1 MSVEAETAT
10 RGRRGLTYIVVVS
23 AFGQER
29 DCRKAVKSLGFLCYM
44 PTYRDMVVRRGRKIW
59 QERLLFGR
67 YFFAKWV
74 EDSDAWRHIF
84 NLRQAAG
91 LLMQGRGDDAM
102 PARVRAWEIEAI
114 RAREDRSGHVTNS
127 ARNGFQR
134 GQRVRAVVGV
144 MAGVDGVYVA
154 SGRGGCD
161 VALLE
166 LFGQETRVEFAP
178 GVLQAA

>member
-1 MSVEAETAT
+1 MS
-10 RGRRGLTYIVVVS
+10 YIVVVS

-29 DCRKAVKSLGFLCYM
+29 DCRKAVKGLGFLCYM
-44 PTYRDMVVRRGRKIW
+44 PVYRDMVVRRGRKIW
-59 QERLLFGR
+59 EERLLFGR
-67 YFFAKWV
+67 YFFARPGPAA
-74 EDSDAWRHIF
+74 ENADWRSIF
-84 NLRQAAG
+84 SLRHAAG
-91 LLMQGRGDDAM
+91 LLMQGKGGDAL

-114 RAREDRSGHVTNS
+114 RAREDRSGYVTDS
-127 ARNGFQR
+127 AKNGFRR

-144 MAGVDGVYVA
+144 MAGVGGVYVA
-154 SGRGGCD
+154 TGRGGCD